1 VPATSHRSRRRNQRR
16 SRFRLLTATA
26 CIALAALGVLVFS
39 WTRANVVDPEN
50 AVGRSVESDFEF
62 DEIAASDLASRPSQ
76 RPNYRYS
83 VIPGGAYD
91 ALELRTAIQN
101 DPVVAA
107 HYEQIDQS
115 KLRVERVA
123 RDRYVHVSYRKG
135 NQILWTRNKVLLR
148 QGETILTDGQTQI
161 RARCGNCI
169 SDDPGLPTAAEE
181 PETVEFD
188 RLTDAPRPGE
198 IPIVPIVP
206 VASLSENPA
215 IIGAVPAAGL
225 PEPLAVGR
233 SSLGGAPTPLIG
245 SKPTDG
251 GSAPSPDGPGGGTP
265 RPFDVPPPFGATPGL
280 PGLYDPLPG
289 DNLFPPP
296 PGTPSIPPGFEI
308 GFPPPGGGPELPPPW
323 ITDLTPSGS
332 PEEPVNPVP
341 VPEPGTLLLVGG
353 GVAMLLRRLR
363 SRAS

>member
-1 VPATSHRSRRRNQRR
+1 MRE
-16 SRFRLLTATA
+16 
-26 CIALAALGVLVFS
+26 
-39 WTRANVVDPEN
+39 NVADLEN
-50 AVGRSVESDFEF
+50 AVGLSLEKDPKF
-62 DEIAASDLASRPSQ
+62 DEIAASVLESRPSQ

-91 ALELRTAIQN
+91 ALELRMAIQN

-148 QGETILTDGQTQI
+148 QGETILTDGRTQI

-169 SDDPGLPTAAEE
+169 SEDPELPTATEE

-198 IPIVPIVP
+198 TLIVPIAP
-206 VASLSENPA
+206 VAALPENPA
-215 IIGAVPAAGL
+215 IAGAVPAAGL

-233 SSLGGAPTPLIG
+233 SSLGGAPTPLIA

-251 GSAPSPDGPGGGTP
+251 GSAPSPDGPVGGSP
-265 RPFDVPPPFGATPGL
+265 RPFDIPPPFGATPGL

-289 DNLFPPP
+289 DDLFPPLR
-296 PGTPSIPPGFEI
+296 GTPSIPPGFDI
-308 GFPPPGGGPELPPPW
+308 PYPPPGGGPELPPPW
-323 ITDLTPSGS
+323 ITDLTPPG
-332 PEEPVNPVP
+332 PVNPVP